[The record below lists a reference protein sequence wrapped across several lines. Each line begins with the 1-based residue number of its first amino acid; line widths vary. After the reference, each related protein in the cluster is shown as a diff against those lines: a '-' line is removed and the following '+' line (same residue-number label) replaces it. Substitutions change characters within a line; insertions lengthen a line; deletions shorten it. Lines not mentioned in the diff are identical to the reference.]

1 MILLDLKNMKV
12 GDEILWVGSGVNSE
26 QSNPIV
32 ASHHTIVTNKTASE
46 FSINDWKD
54 IKSELVWPY
63 SSGNMNYRNSQSYI
77 TSGAMILAKQM
88 KGYKPPKKL
97 RGWVLK

>member
-12 GDEILWVGSGVNSE
+12 GDEILWVGSGENSE

-54 IKSELVWPY
+54 IKSELVWRDDMEYMHTSTIKEIRYLAPAELELTT
-63 SSGNMNYRNSQSYI
+63 RNSVYKLEI
-77 TSGAMILAKQM
+77 GAELE
-88 KGYKPPKKL
+88 
-97 RGWVLK
+97 